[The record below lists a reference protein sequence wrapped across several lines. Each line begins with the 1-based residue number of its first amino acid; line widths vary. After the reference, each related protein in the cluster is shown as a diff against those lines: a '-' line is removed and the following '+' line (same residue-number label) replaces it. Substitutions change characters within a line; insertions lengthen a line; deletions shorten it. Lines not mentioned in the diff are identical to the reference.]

1 MTSSGTRGP
10 RPMPSTTG
18 GGTWSYQP
26 PKSSQVTKI
35 AVEDHAGLFMIALTM
50 EDTKFCAGCVGCGGG
65 AEGGFSPR
73 GAKLVFG
80 GGGVCGA
87 GGILEEAPVGG
98 VWGAWVDWRGPPT
111 RPPPENVHS

>member
-35 AVEDHAGLFMIALTM
+35 AVEDHAGLFMIALTI
-50 EDTKFCAGCVGCGGG
+50 EETKFCAGCVGCGGWSDCESWPG
-65 AEGGFSPR
+65 VTKLMFGSWLFTASVMICCDDTVGVFLIPR
-73 GAKLVFG
+73 MY
-80 GGGVCGA
+80 CGA
-87 GGILEEAPVGG
+87 SHT
-98 VWGAWVDWRGPPT
+98 GAWP
-111 RPPPENVHS
+111 

>member
-35 AVEDHAGLFMIALTM
+35 AVEDQAGLFMIAFTM
-50 EDTKFCAGCVGCGGG
+50 EDTKFWAGWVGCGGWSDW
-65 AEGGFSPR
+65 ESSP
-73 GAKLVFG
+73 GVTKLTLGSWLFFASVMIWVEETPVVFLRLWMY
-80 GGGVCGA
+80 CGA
-87 GGILEEAPVGG
+87 SHT
-98 VWGAWVDWRGPPT
+98 GAVP
-111 RPPPENVHS
+111 